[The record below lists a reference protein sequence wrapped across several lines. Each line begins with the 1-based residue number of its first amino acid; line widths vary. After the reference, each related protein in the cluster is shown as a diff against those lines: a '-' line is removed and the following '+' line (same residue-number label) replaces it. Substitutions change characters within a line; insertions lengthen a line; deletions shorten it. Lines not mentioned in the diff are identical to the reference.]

1 MKLVLPKTS
10 KVYDIKENR
19 RGDKLLTII
28 IDPFLGR
35 NTSLDLTGK
44 SIGYGIYYSVKGYL
58 QNSPIKFGLGGY
70 N

>member
-44 SIGYGIYYSVKGYL
+44 SIGYGIYYSVKHSARAQTKCPCSL
-58 QNSPIKFGLGGY
+58 KM
-70 N
+70 

>member
-44 SIGYGIYYSVKGYL
+44 SIGYGLIALKAVCKIL
-58 QNSPIKFGLGGY
+58 Q
-70 N
+70 